1 MKTLG
6 GKNMLCTEKIY
17 KDFLDKIT
25 EVREEVLPKYVT
37 ILYLLKNCNG
47 ATLDIYDIN
56 EVKKCSRSVFKT
68 DNGIYE
74 EDLYIEIYN
83 DSNELTLWKLEYDT
97 HWAGYC
103 MCEESDP
110 HYNTEHQ
117 CCGGTDCDYDEPY
130 LQNQNTGEVIR
141 IPNFLPRNLWAY
153 EESVLAKTEQKKL
166 DKELLCLRNK
176 LNFIDEMLRDL
187 EEEAEVKM
195 QYV

>member
-1 MKTLG
+1 
-6 GKNMLCTEKIY
+6 MLCTEKIY
-17 KDFLDKIT
+17 KEFLDKIT

-37 ILYLLKNCNG
+37 ILYLLKNCDG

-68 DNGIYE
+68 DNGVYE

-97 HWAGYC
+97 HWTGYC

-110 HYNTEHQ
+110 HYNAERQ
-117 CCGGTDCDYDEPY
+117 CCGGTDCDYEEPY

-141 IPNFLPRNLWAY
+141 IPNFLPRNLWEY
-153 EESVLAKTEQKKL
+153 EETVLSETKQKKL
-166 DKELLCLRNK
+166 DKDLLYLRNK

-187 EEEAEVKM
+187 EEEAEEFTDEC
-195 QYV
+195 

>member
-1 MKTLG
+1 MRTLG
-6 GKNMLCTEKIY
+6 GNDMLCTEKIY

-37 ILYLLKNCNG
+37 ILYLLKNCDG

-97 HWAGYC
+97 HWTGYC
-103 MCEESDP
+103 MCEESDL
-110 HYNTEHQ
+110 HYNEEHQ
-117 CCGGTDCDYDEPY
+117 CCGGIDCDYDEPY

-187 EEEAEVKM
+187 EEEAEEFTNEC
-195 QYV
+195 